1 MRAFLLSLDT
11 VLFLRLYSSLG
22 SECVTADTD
31 SFGLELLEA
40 LNSTIFMQTCVFFK
54 LQGHRGS
61 PDGLVFSVLKP
72 PKPPFKSSQ
81 YTTTLS

>member
-1 MRAFLLSLDT
+1 MRGCVCVCLRACMRACAFLLSLDT

-40 LNSTIFMQTCVFFK
+40 LNSTIFMQTCIFLNCKDTVVPQMDWCF
-54 LQGHRGS
+54 
-61 PDGLVFSVLKP
+61 
-72 PKPPFKSSQ
+72 Q
-81 YTTTLS
+81 Y